1 MKNIYI
7 MIVITILLFV
17 VSMDFL
23 FVTNIFI
30 DLAIVIVYLLLIG
43 RFSLHLKTSVKEVK
57 NDHVLREKKTAFFA
71 PLIFIFFLS
80 TTISF
85 GLIMIIVNVLV
96 IVLLYG
102 YIFVSIKRNKIIVN
116 NTLIKVEYLNGE
128 SMTMKWTNIVK
139 VDFDWIYNLLVLSDA
154 DGIQIKLDITLED
167 FLLIIIMIKER
178 LLKDDYENA
187 FRKLQN
193 YYLWFLMKA
202 NSIHLK

>member
-43 RFSLHLKTSVKEVK
+43 RFSLHLETSVKEVK

>member
-7 MIVITILLFV
+7 LIVVTILLFV
-17 VSMDFL
+17 ASMDFL

-43 RFSLHLKTSVKEVK
+43 RFSLHLETSVKEVK